1 MLSRTTP
8 PEPKGYLGKI
18 SSPDSS
24 YKTYALHSEP
34 QPNLIHILCEYF
46 LTIFFIRAPE
56 FIINTSEIKLPPAIK
71 KYVDEIISAE
81 VGLIGCRAT
90 DPKSSV
96 SCCEYDL
103 AILEQSVAGHQNKF
117 LRIGEHN
124 VELIHISGDL
134 KKNTIAT
141 KGMSLVKDSIADYS
155 IMVSPPTGQSNQ
167 SIDNENYGRALN
179 SFGKKA
185 IVRSLFSYDKV
196 NGLMYKKPI
205 IASMWS
211 KLAAYDFLE
220 GILALSGYRPMPL
233 HELNQIRSLNIED
246 QNISAGIN
254 VAMACIGIERAT
266 RTTIS
271 RSCSA
276 ISQLYS
282 QEYDKDLVIMKAK
295 QLMKLGRLPD
305 CYYYLGK
312 MAHKVLTTKG
322 PVFYNSYSK
331 LIQVSLDLSLDSQQV
346 EKLCLDLFN
355 VAKNVLKNHRAV
367 RRS

>member
-1 MLSRTTP
+1 M
-8 PEPKGYLGKI
+8 
-18 SSPDSS
+18 
-24 YKTYALHSEP
+24 
-34 QPNLIHILCEYF
+34 
-46 LTIFFIRAPE
+46 
-56 FIINTSEIKLPPAIK
+56 IKLPAAVK
-71 KYVDEIISAE
+71 KYIDENISAE

-103 AILEQSVAGHQNKF
+103 AILDREVAGYQNKF

-141 KGMSLVKDSIADYS
+141 KGMCLVKDSIADYS
-155 IMVSPPTGQSNQ
+155 IMSSPSGHHSSQ

-185 IVRSLFSYDKV
+185 LVRSLFSYDKV
-196 NGLMYKKPI
+196 SSLLSNKPVL
-205 IASMWS
+205 ASMWS

-220 GILALSGYRPMPL
+220 GILALSGCRPMPL
-233 HELNQIRSLNIED
+233 HEPNQIRSLNIED
-246 QNISAGIN
+246 QNVSAGIDI
-254 VAMACIGIERAT
+254 AMGCIGIERAT

-282 QEYDKDLVIMKAK
+282 QEYDKELVIIKAK
-295 QLMKLGRLPD
+295 QLIKLGRLPD
-305 CYYYLGK
+305 CYYYIGK
-312 MAHKVLTTKG
+312 MARKVLTTKD
-322 PVFYNSYSK
+322 PLFYNSYSK
-331 LIQVSLDLSLDSQQV
+331 LIQVALDLSLDSQQV
-346 EKLCLDLFN
+346 QRLCFDLFN
-355 VAKNVLKNHRAV
+355 VAKNVLKNHKR
-367 RRS
+367 

>member
-1 MLSRTTP
+1 
-8 PEPKGYLGKI
+8 
-18 SSPDSS
+18 
-24 YKTYALHSEP
+24 
-34 QPNLIHILCEYF
+34 
-46 LTIFFIRAPE
+46 
-56 FIINTSEIKLPPAIK
+56 
-71 KYVDEIISAE
+71 
-81 VGLIGCRAT
+81 
-90 DPKSSV
+90 
-96 SCCEYDL
+96 
-103 AILEQSVAGHQNKF
+103 VAGHKNKF

-134 KKNTIAT
+134 KKNTIST

-155 IMVSPPTGQSNQ
+155 IMVSPPVIT
-167 SIDNENYGRALN
+167 DDENYGRALY
-179 SFGKKA
+179 SCGKKA

-196 NGLMYKKPI
+196 NGLLSRKPV

-246 QNISAGIN
+246 QNVSAGIN
-254 VAMACIGIERAT
+254 VAMGCIGIERAT

-346 EKLCLDLFN
+346 QKLCLDLFN
-355 VAKNVLKNHRAV
+355 VAKNVLKSHRAV